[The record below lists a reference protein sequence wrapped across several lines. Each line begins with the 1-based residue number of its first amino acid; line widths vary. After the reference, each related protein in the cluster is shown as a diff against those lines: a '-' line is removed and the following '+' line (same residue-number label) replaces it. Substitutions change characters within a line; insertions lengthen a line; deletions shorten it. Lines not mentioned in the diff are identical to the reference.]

1 MRKIY
6 QKPTI
11 EVLRIQSATIL
22 ADSLTST
29 SNNAEITV
37 GEDGSDIPG
46 RSREFWEPEDPLES
60 IGIPSF
66 ILH

>member
-1 MRKIY
+1 M
-6 QKPTI
+6 
-11 EVLRIQSATIL
+11 RIQSATIL

-29 SNNAEITV
+29 SNNAEITI

-60 IGIPSF
+60 IGIPNF

>member
-22 ADSLTST
+22 AGSLTST
-29 SNNAEITV
+29 SNNAEITI
-37 GEDGSDIPG
+37 GEDGSDGFG
-46 RSREFWEPEDPLES
+46 RSREFWEPEDPMES
-60 IGIPSF
+60 IDIPSF